1 MTHPKFFSEKDTF
14 RQSEQVIA
22 RFSITKKVV
31 KFFIFICF
39 SFLLMNVI
47 NAQMSPDFLLD
58 TGLVCDNCS
67 SELSDVG
74 TESVSFYLHE
84 ATFAAIIFMD
94 NNGKVIRTMRDEFD
108 KGLHTIDLN
117 EFKGKGLLNY
127 TLEYRGFS
135 ETRTIDI
142 H

>member
-1 MTHPKFFSEKDTF
+1 MTHPKLFSEKDTF
-14 RQSEQVIA
+14 QQSEHGFA
-22 RFSITKKVV
+22 RFSGTKKVI
-31 KFFIFICF
+31 KFFIFIFF
-39 SFLLMNVI
+39 SFLLMNAI

-58 TGLVCDNCS
+58 TGLVCNDCPG
-67 SELSDVG
+67 ELSDTE